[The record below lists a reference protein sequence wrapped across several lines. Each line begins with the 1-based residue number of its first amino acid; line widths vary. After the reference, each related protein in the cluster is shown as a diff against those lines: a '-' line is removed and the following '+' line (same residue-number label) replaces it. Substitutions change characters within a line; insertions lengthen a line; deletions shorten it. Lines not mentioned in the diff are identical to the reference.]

1 MLGKLI
7 KHEFIYLIKDF
18 TRTYIIYGAVVLIL
32 KLLLSIAIHDNDPG
46 TALTTLLIIFLIIYY
61 IFTLIL
67 ALLTISHN
75 SRRFK
80 KNMFSHEGYLT
91 NTLPVTPTQH
101 IIAKVIVGAV
111 NYILSFFVIFIG
123 IEVLLSG
130 IGIEKY
136 LSRWLSEY
144 LDYLDDI
151 GILFPMFL
159 QLATGYLAFLL
170 FCYLISSVSSMIG
183 GSKGLAALLAIGIII
198 AYIFII
204 TVMSVQLE
212 DSTESAKMY
221 VFSLFHAILA
231 AIEFGT
237 VIYIIKNKLNL
248 Q

>member
-237 VIYIIKNKLNL
+237 VTYIIKNKLNL

>member
-1 MLGKLI
+1 M
-7 KHEFIYLIKDF
+7 
-18 TRTYIIYGAVVLIL
+18 
-32 KLLLSIAIHDNDPG
+32 LLSIAIHDNDPG